1 MVSTLGWGGKTG
13 GQLKRRTA
21 SVLPPAALASRAK
34 AQPAASVAARM
45 MATRTGGDGRPR
57 KPQASGG
64 EGAKRLGQHSG
75 PPQVPA
81 EHVPALGLLPESTR
95 KCFETKCFCSLICQ
109 TKRRRQMRKKGKVT
123 DAPRSCP
130 LCCGAGLWDG
140 GQKARGQRRRSGSRQ
155 LRTRP
160 GTERNVFF

>member
-34 AQPAASVAARM
+34 AQPAASAAARM

-75 PPQVPA
+75 PHTGTAPSQVLTQACSQNPQGS
-81 EHVPALGLLPESTR
+81 EMFRNKMFLQSHLPNQKKKANE
-95 KCFETKCFCSLICQ
+95 
-109 TKRRRQMRKKGKVT
+109 KKGES
-123 DAPRSCP
+123 D
-130 LCCGAGLWDG
+130 
-140 GQKARGQRRRSGSRQ
+140 
-155 LRTRP
+155 
-160 GTERNVFF
+160 

>member
-75 PPQVPA
+75 PYCASRAQVPSSPRQNPQGS
-81 EHVPALGLLPESTR
+81 EMFRNKMFLQSHLPNQKKKANE
-95 KCFETKCFCSLICQ
+95 
-109 TKRRRQMRKKGKVT
+109 KKGES
-123 DAPRSCP
+123 D
-130 LCCGAGLWDG
+130 
-140 GQKARGQRRRSGSRQ
+140 
-155 LRTRP
+155 
-160 GTERNVFF
+160 

>member
-75 PPQVPA
+75 PHTGTALSQVLQPA
-81 EHVPALGLLPESTR
+81 PRIHRAEMFRNKMFLQSHLPNQKKKANE
-95 KCFETKCFCSLICQ
+95 
-109 TKRRRQMRKKGKVT
+109 KKGES
-123 DAPRSCP
+123 D
-130 LCCGAGLWDG
+130 
-140 GQKARGQRRRSGSRQ
+140 
-155 LRTRP
+155 
-160 GTERNVFF
+160 